1 MRRKGRALS
10 FLKIEKY
17 QKEKTQNKSGPI
29 VVHFSQ
35 QGRKWG
41 FNKNHQQLLM
51 GWDGRRTRGWRQ
63 DTVTVRLPAAR
74 FGLSGDEHCY
84 RSKARLYLE
93 DLTIIYSPRPPE
105 ELCRS
110 TTWWADCDYLLRV
123 HGYSGNQFSN
133 GPEVLQGS
141 WSCADTLKLCITWRA
156 NKKAKCSLPMYFSW
170 NKTYCYFHTSIE
182 CHYLRTAVCRSTRI
196 SLQHSWFLS

>member
-1 MRRKGRALS
+1 MAPLLCTSLSKAGSEDLTKITSNFWWAEMGAELGAGGR
-10 FLKIEKY
+10 
-17 QKEKTQNKSGPI
+17 TQ
-29 VVHFSQ
+29 
-35 QGRKWG
+35 
-41 FNKNHQQLLM
+41 L
-51 GWDGRRTRGWRQ
+51 
-63 DTVTVRLPAAR
+63 TVRLAAAR
-74 FGLSGDEHCY
+74 FGLSGDEHCS

-133 GPEVLQGS
+133 GPEVPQES
-141 WSCADTLKLCITWRA
+141 WSCADTPKLCITWRA

-182 CHYLRTAVCRSTRI
+182 CPYLRTAVCRSTRI